1 MEEKLYQI
9 ALQLVPGVGP
19 RQSRMLLNH
28 FESASAIFSTP
39 KGRLKK
45 LNGVGDKT
53 ADQLR
58 NPRWLTDA
66 EKILNNAAKEGVEII
81 FFTDPH
87 YPENLKHIYDAP
99 LVLYKKGAGAIYN
112 DRAIAIVGT
121 RSATE
126 YGRETTRQI
135 VNSLKE
141 YNPLIVSGLAY
152 GIDIEAH
159 RAALD
164 AGLRTFGVMASGPDI
179 VYPSAHRVTAEK
191 MLETGG
197 LLTEYPPG
205 TKPEAPYFPA
215 RNRIIAGL
223 AEAVIVVEA
232 AVKGGALITAEIA
245 NSYDREVLAVPGN
258 IGQSFSEGCNKLIEQ
273 QKAHIYTTVESLASL
288 LNWHLASS
296 NGNTKQKKPT
306 IPETLSETETKIWQV
321 LASQPSG
328 IHLDTLSWN
337 TQIPIHKLA
346 SELLAMEFE
355 GYVKSLPGK
364 LYKLAK

>member
-1 MEEKLYQI
+1 MGEEKIYQI

-28 FESASAIFSTP
+28 FGNASAIFSTP

-45 LNGVGDKT
+45 LNGVGEKT
-53 ADQLR
+53 ADQLL
-58 NPRWLTDA
+58 NPRWIPEA
-66 EKILNNAAKEGVEII
+66 EKVLTRASKAGIDII
-81 FFTDPH
+81 FFTDDA
-87 YPENLKHIYDAP
+87 YPEKLKHIYDAP
-99 LVLYKKGAGAIYN
+99 LILFKKGNGAIRN
-112 DRAIAIVGT
+112 DRTIAIVGT

-126 YGRETTRQI
+126 YGKKTTRQI
-135 VNSLKE
+135 ISSLKA
-141 YNPLIVSGLAY
+141 YNPVIVSGLAY

-164 AGLRTFGVMASGPDI
+164 EGLTTFGIMASGPDVI
-179 VYPSAHRVTAEK
+179 YPSAHRPIAEK

-197 LLTEYPPG
+197 LITEYAPG
-205 TKPEAPYFPA
+205 TKPEAAYFPA

-223 AEAVIVVEA
+223 SEAVIVVEA
-232 AVKGGALITAEIA
+232 AVKGGALITAELA

-273 QKAHIYTTVESLASL
+273 QKAHIYTTVESLAEL
-288 LNWHLASS
+288 LNWHLDGSEKV
-296 NGNTKQKKPT
+296 NKKKQTRPDA
-306 IPETLSETETKIWQV
+306 LSETESKIWEA
-321 LASQPSG
+321 LASQPNG
-328 IHLDTLSWN
+328 VHLDALSWN

-355 GYVKSLPGK
+355 GYVKTLPGK